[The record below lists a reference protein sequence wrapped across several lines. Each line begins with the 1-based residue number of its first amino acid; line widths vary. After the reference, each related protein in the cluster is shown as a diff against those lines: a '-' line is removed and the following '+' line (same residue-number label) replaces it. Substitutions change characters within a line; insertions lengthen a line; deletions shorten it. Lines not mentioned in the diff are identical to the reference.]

1 VTKKAPTSSE
11 RVPEPLSS
19 RDKILDVAEAHFA
32 RAGFGGVG
40 MREIA
45 SEAGLGKSSLFHH
58 FPSKNALYFEVVER
72 TLERIARAVE
82 PAPCS
87 DRSATE
93 RLSATS
99 DAMVD
104 ALAEHPTTAPL
115 LLRSLFEMYPLSD
128 DVPPEGHAVD
138 AILKRLIDQFQ
149 CLVRDGIASGEF
161 REVSVP
167 DTTQTLIGAAVFH
180 FASGDFGEDL
190 FGGASL
196 FSAKAVKRRRVEL
209 REFFLHALTRNPI

>member
-1 VTKKAPTSSE
+1 MSSTPP
-11 RVPEPLSS
+11 RRPEPPSS
-19 RDKILDVAEAHFA
+19 RDKILDVAEACFA
-32 RAGFGGVG
+32 KAGFGGVG
-40 MREIA
+40 LREVA
-45 SEAGLGKSSLFHH
+45 DEAGLGKSSLFHH
-58 FPSKNALYFEVVER
+58 FQSKNALYFEVIGR
-72 TLERIARAVE
+72 TLGRIALAVE
-82 PAPCS
+82 PALRG
-87 DRSATE
+87 DASATE

-128 DVPPEGHAVD
+128 DVPPEGRAAD
-138 AILKRLIDQFQ
+138 AILTRLIEQFQ
-149 CLVRDGIASGEF
+149 RLVRDGIASGEF

-180 FASGDFGEDL
+180 FASGEFGEEL

-196 FSAKAVKRRRVEL
+196 FSAKAVKRRRTEL
-209 REFFLHALTRNPI
+209 REFFIRALVRNPI